1 MNGVLVVD
9 KPQGPTS
16 HDLVAVARRAL
27 GERSIGH
34 TGTLDP
40 LATGV
45 LPLACGKAT
54 RLVRFLSASDKAY
67 DAVVRFGVATDS
79 YDLAGRVVQESP
91 ARPTRQSIEDAI
103 ASLVGLRLQTP
114 PAFSAKRVGG
124 QRAYDLARQ
133 ERPVAVVPVPVTLHS
148 AEIIA
153 TTDDDATVRLV
164 CSAGFYVRSFAY
176 DLGQMVG
183 SCACLAALR
192 RTRAGRFTL
201 EGAVDATVLA
211 GAGTPEGAE
220 RIRLA
225 VVPMSALLPELGAV
239 QVDQV
244 GLARVLHGQELEPRH
259 VHPLLGQ
266 DVPLPLE
273 QAPWT
278 RVLGPTGD
286 LVAMAT
292 PGTGP
297 GALHPAVVLI

>member
-1 MNGVLVVD
+1 MNGVLVID
-9 KPQGPTS
+9 KPPGPTS
-16 HDLVAVARRAL
+16 HDVVAAARRAL

-67 DAVVRFGVATDS
+67 DAVVQFGVATDS

-91 ARPTRQSIEDAI
+91 VRPTRDAI
-103 ASLVGLRLQTP
+103 EGALTTLLGERLQTP
-114 PAFSAKRVGG
+114 PAYSAKRVGG

-133 ERPVAVVPVPVTLHS
+133 ERPVAVAPVPVTLHS
-148 AEIIA
+148 VEIIA
-153 TTDDDATVRLV
+153 ASGDDVTLRLV
-164 CSAGFYVRSFAY
+164 CSAGFYVRTLAH
-176 DLGQMVG
+176 DLGLLVG

-192 RTRAGRFTL
+192 RTRAGSFTL
-201 EGAVDATVLA
+201 DGAVDMARLA
-211 GAGTPEGAE
+211 AAGTPEGAE
-220 RIRLA
+220 RIGRA
-225 VVPMSALLPELGAV
+225 VIPMSALLPDLAAV

-244 GLARVLHGQELEPRH
+244 GLARVLHGQELTPQH
-259 VHPLLGQ
+259 VRSLGP
-266 DVPLPLE
+266 DARLPPTP
-273 QAPWT
+273 APWT

-292 PGTGP
+292 PGAGP

>member
-27 GERSIGH
+27 RERSIGH

-103 ASLVGLRLQTP
+103 ASLVGLHLQTP
-114 PAFSAKRVGG
+114 PAYSAKRVGG

-133 ERPVAVVPVPVTLHS
+133 DKPVAVVPVPVTLHS
-148 AEIIA
+148 AELTA
-153 TTDDDATVRLV
+153 TTGDDATVRLV
-164 CSAGFYVRSFAY
+164 CSAGFYVRSFAH
-176 DLGQMVG
+176 DLGQLVG

-201 EGAVDATVLA
+201 EDAVDAAVLA

-220 RIRLA
+220 RIRRA

-239 QVDQV
+239 QVDEV

-259 VHPLLGQ
+259 VHSLPGQ
-266 DVPLPLE
+266 DVRLPLE

-292 PGTGP
+292 PGAGP

>member
-16 HDLVAVARRAL
+16 HDVVAAARRAL

-91 ARPTRQSIEDAI
+91 VRPTPDAL
-103 ASLVGLRLQTP
+103 AAAVTTLLGERLQTP
-114 PAFSAKRVGG
+114 PVFSAKRVGG

-133 ERPVAVVPVPVTLHS
+133 HRPVAVEPVVVTLHS
-148 AEIIA
+148 AEVVA
-153 TTDDDATVRLV
+153 TAGDDATIRLV
-164 CSAGFYVRSFAY
+164 CSAGFYVRSFAH
-176 DLGQMVG
+176 DLGHLLG

-201 EGAVDATVLA
+201 DGAVDMAALA
-211 GAGTPEGAE
+211 GAATPDGAE
-220 RIRLA
+220 SLRHAL
-225 VVPMSALLPELGAV
+225 VPMSALLPELAAV
-239 QVDQV
+239 RVDDV
-244 GLARVLHGQELEPRH
+244 GLARVVHGQELEPRH
-259 VHPLLGQ
+259 LVAPAPG
-266 DVPLPLE
+266 DAPRSVEP
-273 QAPWT
+273 APWT

-292 PGTGP
+292 PGAGP